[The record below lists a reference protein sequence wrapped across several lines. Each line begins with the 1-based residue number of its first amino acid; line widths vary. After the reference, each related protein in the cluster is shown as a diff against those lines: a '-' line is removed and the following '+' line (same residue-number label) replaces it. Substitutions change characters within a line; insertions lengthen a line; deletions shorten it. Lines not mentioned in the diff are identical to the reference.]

1 MDEIN
6 GKVVSSG
13 VETLMYRME
22 SRKENANRKV
32 PLLSNQSKKMKL
44 NIHNIHNWDPNFSSQ
59 SVDLPN
65 AKEQLQQLF
74 RNLPWPKDDVDKLMA
89 DTYSLQCHTINDVIP
104 FSEVLFQW
112 PFLSQLEYLM
122 DHFSNL
128 MSFSLMDKLTNAVT
142 CKSNL
147 IFLYFEV
154 TTKKNAVKKVLLD
167 AKSTSIDY
175 GGIQQAICW
184 ACLLIAH
191 FGDKSEHMILSVN
204 ILATIPEME
213 DFCPTSHPIILVK
226 GTWFESKHFY
236 VLIEKK
242 LSYTFTD
249 PLSAV
254 GVLFAMHY
262 VMNMQYDQNVF
273 ATLDFI
279 QRYMVDYNPENVKK
293 TLKER
298 KLEQLF
304 AHEL

>member
-1 MDEIN
+1 
-6 GKVVSSG
+6 
-13 VETLMYRME
+13 
-22 SRKENANRKV
+22 
-32 PLLSNQSKKMKL
+32 MKL
-44 NIHNIHNWDPNFSSQ
+44 NIHNIHNWDQNFSSQ

-204 ILATIPEME
+204 PQYQRWKIFAL
-213 DFCPTSHPIILVK
+213 L
-226 GTWFESKHFY
+226 
-236 VLIEKK
+236 LI
-242 LSYTFTD
+242 
-249 PLSAV
+249 
-254 GVLFAMHY
+254 
-262 VMNMQYDQNVF
+262 Q
-273 ATLDFI
+273 
-279 QRYMVDYNPENVKK
+279 
-293 TLKER
+293 
-298 KLEQLF
+298 
-304 AHEL
+304 